1 MKGYIYFIINNIT
14 GQRYVGQSIN
24 FSKRKNDHLL
34 KLKENRHINPKLQ
47 NAYNKYGLENFSF
60 QKITYDNITKEEL
73 NEQEIYY
80 IKKYDSIDNGY
91 NIAPGGTGGEI
102 RNKLDFED
110 FCFAYFGNLKY
121 KGMTRRTGEYL
132 GVDSACIA
140 SIARKESYKTYR
152 DQADK
157 LPEKEKQKYI
167 KDFEEKL
174 DILNDKPWVVQ
185 KTLDADTT
193 FKIMCVVSTYG
204 RGIETTILKKFNL
217 SKGFIFHLMTGN
229 GRQEVKDK
237 YSSLTRKEIE
247 EIGEKYFWEW
257 QLQTYTKITLKKVYT
272 DLVEK
277 YKRT

>member
-60 QKITYDNITKEEL
+60 QKITYDDITKEEL

-80 IKKYDSIDNGY
+80 IKKYDSINNGY

-140 SIARKESYKTYR
+140 SIVRKESYKTYR
-152 DQADK
+152 DQAEK
-157 LPEKEKQKYI
+157 LSEEEKQKYI

-174 DILNDKPWVVQ
+174 DILNDKPWIVQ
-185 KTLDADTT
+185 KTLDSDTT

-229 GRQEVKDK
+229 GRQEIKDK
-237 YSSLTRKEIE
+237 YSLLTREEIE
-247 EIGEKYFWEW
+247 EIGDKYFGEW
-257 QLQTYTKITLKKVYT
+257 QLQTYTKITLKRVYT
-272 DLVEK
+272 NLIEK